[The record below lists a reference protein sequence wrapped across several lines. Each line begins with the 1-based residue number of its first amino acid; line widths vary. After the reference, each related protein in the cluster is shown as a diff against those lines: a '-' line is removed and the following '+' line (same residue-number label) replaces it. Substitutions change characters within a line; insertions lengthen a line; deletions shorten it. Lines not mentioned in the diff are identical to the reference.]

1 MERTNKATVVYM
13 LLHVYDL
20 AKYDIEAKGIGVYS
34 TRKKAQTEAARYMKL
49 GGFRDF
55 HILAFT

>member
-1 MERTNKATVVYM
+1 M

-20 AKYDIEAKGIGVYS
+20 AKYNIAAKEIGVYS
-34 TRKKAQTEAARYMKL
+34 SRKNAQTEAARYMKL